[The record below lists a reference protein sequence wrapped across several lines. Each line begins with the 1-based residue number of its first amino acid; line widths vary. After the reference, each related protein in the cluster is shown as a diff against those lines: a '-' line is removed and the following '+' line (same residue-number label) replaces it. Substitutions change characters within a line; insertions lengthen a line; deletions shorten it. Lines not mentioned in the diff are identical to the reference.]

1 MIYGY
6 IQTATYQFNPYFFHD
21 LSLSLLLRCDPVKWT
36 REREKGRIKIGF
48 EFNTV
53 TTLLNFTKYWK
64 YKNLGEIQLLIW
76 KHTNMFAN
84 NVGCEFHSAFTI
96 WQCLLHIASTEAEL
110 LIRLLLFHLG
120 INQIEISEKLV
131 SRQSR
136 ILSADYSL
144 GLPLDQMIRSLLSLP
159 TFPFISYVYIHM
171 PYLKIKLWQFSKK
184 TSSLEWIGFPKSQ
197 EKNQSPI

>member
-1 MIYGY
+1 MIKMLFKSIKSIDIWIY

-96 WQCLLHIASTEAEL
+96 WQCLLHIASTEAEAYKITFVPSWNKSNWNL
-110 LIRLLLFHLG
+110 RKI
-120 INQIEISEKLV
+120 
-131 SRQSR
+131 
-136 ILSADYSL
+136 
-144 GLPLDQMIRSLLSLP
+144 GL
-159 TFPFISYVYIHM
+159 T
-171 PYLKIKLWQFSKK
+171 SK
-184 TSSLEWIGFPKSQ
+184 
-197 EKNQSPI
+197 

>member
-64 YKNLGEIQLLIW
+64 YKNLGEYNFWYENIQTCLLIMLDVNY
-76 KHTNMFAN
+76 TRPSQFG
-84 NVGCEFHSAFTI
+84 NVYYI
-96 WQCLLHIASTEAEL
+96 LPQQKQR

-120 INQIEISEKLV
+120 INHIEISEKLV

-171 PYLKIKLWQFSKK
+171 SYLKIKFWQFSKK